1 MYKTIEKQFL
11 EEKTHPDTN
20 KLPKHWTRV
29 DMQSLAQGNRSL
41 MAIFRGDRSASF
53 GNFFYQS
60 LGRASTPRSRREKE
74 TAVKEVIT
82 QNVKCQIGEKGATP
96 LLPNLTQNIET
107 NR

>member
-1 MYKTIEKQFL
+1 
-11 EEKTHPDTN
+11 
-20 KLPKHWTRV
+20 
-29 DMQSLAQGNRSL
+29 MQSLAQGNRSL
-41 MAIFRGDRSASF
+41 LAIFKGDRSASF
-53 GNFFYQS
+53 GMLFFIYFYQS